1 MSAHGVYDRDD
12 LDFMPDVHAAT
23 RHRGRRFAYILTV
36 LSVVFFGVMGVWA
49 NYAVLD
55 EVTRGEGTVVPSSRT
70 QVIQNLEGGIL
81 ADILVHEGDIVEA
94 GDGLVRPIGR
104 AACRESVCQ
113 SV

>member
-70 QVIQNLEGGIL
+70 QGLQNLEGGIL
-81 ADILVHEGDIVEA
+81 DDILVHEGDIVEA
-94 GDGLVRPIGR
+94 GAVMGELAKTLPQ
-104 AACRESVCQ
+104 ATPP
-113 SV
+113 

>member
-1 MSAHGVYDRDD
+1 MFFDCLFCFLMIRRPPRSTRTDTLFPYTTLFRS
-12 LDFMPDVHAAT
+12 DVHAAT

-81 ADILVHEGDIVEA
+81 E
-94 GDGLVRPIGR
+94 IGR
-104 AACRESVCQ
+104 AHV
-113 SV
+113 